1 MEAQHQQQ
9 VEFKQSKENVT
20 SVVPDLL
27 APPIPLQPTQQHYVN
42 PNYLRTISGNNIL
55 PHVPSAV
62 DEIAFSSAQTAYSSP
77 SNNEA
82 EGYYPIPNMIA
93 SSQSPQSFHHQ
104 RPSRHSSLRPKSNYL
119 GDFSSVA
126 NNNSEFYHAQ
136 TAVGTLQHQ
145 KPHNSLQPTNQQQH
159 LNNYTNG
166 GLAYRPQQTLQPKVN
181 DEKTTSQST
190 AGENSSIWNMANLV
204 GSKMMS
210 GLDLVGEKLADVLG
224 ITSPRYSAYTDE
236 AIKYQKNIAADQEKA
251 VSNRNANFVR
261 QEMSKHQP
269 GYTYQHGTQHASYYE
284 KHKVNTIQPHHYQNP
299 SVKTSTYN
307 SLISSAKNFRWSN
320 GGKTKSNDCSELV

>member
-136 TAVGTLQHQ
+136 
-145 KPHNSLQPTNQQQH
+145 
-159 LNNYTNG
+159 
-166 GLAYRPQQTLQPKVN
+166 RPQQTLQPKVN